1 MPDNEKNY
9 TNADSFLNP
18 SRYSKRVRR
27 LKFINNF
34 LHYSK
39 YCVGVFITIFL
50 FWFFVATMFSF

>member
-9 TNADSFLNP
+9 TNAESFLNP
-18 SRYSKRVRR
+18 RKYSKRVRR

-39 YCVGVFITIFL
+39 YCVGAVITIFL